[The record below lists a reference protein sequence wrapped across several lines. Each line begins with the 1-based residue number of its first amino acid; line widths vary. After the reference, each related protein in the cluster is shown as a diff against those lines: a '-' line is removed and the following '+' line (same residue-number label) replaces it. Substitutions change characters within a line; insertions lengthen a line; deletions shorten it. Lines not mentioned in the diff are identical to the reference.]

1 MQDGHNETM
10 NRRNGKRKVSNTTCT
25 GTKHII
31 ARDCLTQAHTLHWE
45 GDRNDQCE
53 VCDTGG
59 TLTECTRCNIVW
71 HASCLQPLPVFP
83 LRRQDAI
90 VCGEE
95 CWTELTAAAHNAG
108 IPAPERDT
116 YDTKRRFL
124 ANKHH
129 THNTTH
135 PFPIVTCA
143 GQQQS
148 CPAPLVDAT
157 EPVEPTTTTQQ
168 QPGSQDG
175 NASNKRKAPN
185 KAANSGR
192 PTARRRT
199 TPPITKRRR
208 AAEPP
213 DKRAKKKPKTTL
225 SYHINPWTIS
235 SGALR
240 TQSLRAT
247 LAAAATRKMPP

>member
-1 MQDGHNETM
+1 MHG
-10 NRRNGKRKVSNTTCT
+10 
-25 GTKHII
+25 
-31 ARDCLTQAHTLHWE
+31 HTLHWE

-53 VCDTGG
+53 VCDKGG
-59 TLTECTRCNIVW
+59 TLTECTRCKIVW
-71 HASCLQPLPVFP
+71 HASCLQPTPVFP
-83 LRRQDAI
+83 LRQQDAI

-95 CWTELTAAAHNAG
+95 CWTELTAAAHSAG

-116 YDTKRRFL
+116 HDTKRRFL

-135 PFPIVTCA
+135 SFPLVTCA

-148 CPAPLVDAT
+148 CATPIMDAT
-157 EPVEPTTTTQQ
+157 EPVEQPATPAQQ
-168 QPGSQDG
+168 QPGRPDSTT
-175 NASNKRKAPN
+175 SNKRKAPS
-185 KAANSGR
+185 KAAHSKR

-199 TPPITKRRR
+199 TPPTTKRKRV
-208 AAEPP
+208 AEPP
-213 DKRAKKKPKTTL
+213 DKPKPTL

-240 TQSLRAT
+240 T
-247 LAAAATRKMPP
+247 